1 MPELPEVETLRRS
14 LAACLEGQ
22 VIAGVQIIQPSVLL
36 PDSRDYALILPG
48 QAIVGFGR
56 RGKYLILELSHGQ
69 QLVIHLRMTGR
80 LLWYVQGATPA
91 LHTHVV
97 LDFQSGGQLHFQDVR
112 RFGRWWLTEGRELEG
127 IPGLTGLAS
136 LGPEPIDED
145 FSGQVLARRL
155 SRRSKAKI
163 KNALLDQ
170 QLVAGLGNI
179 YVDEALFIAGIHP
192 LRPAGSLTAGELE
205 GLAAAC
211 RQVLLTGIV
220 NRGTSF
226 RDYVDALDQMGD
238 NQKYLQVY
246 QREGEPC
253 RRCGSELRR
262 IKVGGRSSFFCA
274 DCQKE
279 SLPF

>member
-14 LAACLEGQ
+14 LAVCLEGQ
-22 VIAGVQIIQPSVLL
+22 VIAGLRIIQPSVLL
-36 PDSRDYALILPG
+36 PDARDYACILPG
-48 QAIVGFGR
+48 QEIVGFGR
-56 RGKYLILELSHGQ
+56 RGKYLLLELSHGQ

-80 LLWYVQGATPA
+80 LLWYVEGAAPA

-112 RFGRWWLTEGRELEG
+112 RFGRWWLTEGRDLAG
-127 IPGLTGLAS
+127 IPGLAGLAG

-145 FSGQVLARRL
+145 FSAQMLAQRLARRP
-155 SRRSKAKI
+155 KAKI

-170 QLVAGLGNI
+170 QVVAGLGNI

-192 LRPAGSLTAGELE
+192 LRPAGSLTDGEME
-205 GLAAAC
+205 KLAAAC
-211 RQVLLTGIV
+211 RQVLLAGIV

-246 QREGEPC
+246 QREGQPC
-253 RRCGSELRR
+253 RRCGGEIRR
-262 IKVGGRSSFFCA
+262 IKVAGRSSFFCP